1 MVTNFHK
8 HDSLTKVIEK
18 TQNENLNVNLLSLL
32 KILLIPNVYNKYYY
46 DACLNKL
53 C

>member
-1 MVTNFHK
+1 MVTNLHK

-32 KILLIPNVYNKYYY
+32 KILLILNMYNKYYY
-46 DACLNKL
+46 NACLSKH